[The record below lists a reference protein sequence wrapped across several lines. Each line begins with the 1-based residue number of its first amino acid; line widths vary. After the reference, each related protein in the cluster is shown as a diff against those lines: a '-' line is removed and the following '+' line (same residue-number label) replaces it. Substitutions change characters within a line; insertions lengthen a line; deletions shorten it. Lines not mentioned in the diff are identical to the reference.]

1 MTRLPFIALLILL
14 SGLFLAG
21 GPAGAAPPSV
31 PAASG
36 GGKATHVEA
45 DRMVSLKGDN
55 AVLFT
60 GNVDARQGALIIRSD
75 EMTIYYFSDEEK
87 EKAPAGQ
94 EGGRKLKKLFAK
106 GNVTIRDEG
115 WTASG
120 TAMEYFEIE
129 RKVILTGNAKVW
141 QDNNLVTGDTVVLF
155 LDEGKSIV
163 ERGAKKEERVKAFF
177 YSGDDKPA
185 DGEKTAPKKNETG
198 TNNN

>member
-1 MTRLPFIALLILL
+1 MTRLPFIALLFLL
-14 SGLFLAG
+14 TGLFLAG

-31 PAASG
+31 PTASG
-36 GGKATHVEA
+36 GGKPTHVEA

-87 EKAPAGQ
+87 LPAGQ

-115 WTASG
+115 WTATG
-120 TAMEYFEIE
+120 AAMEYFEVE
-129 RKVILTGNAKVW
+129 RKVVLTDNARVW
-141 QDNNLVTGDTVVLF
+141 QDKNLVTGDTVIIF

-163 ERGAKKEERVKAFF
+163 ERGAKKEERVKAYF

-185 DGEKTAPKKNETG
+185 EGEKKAPEKSKTG
-198 TNNN
+198 TNN